1 MGIDINSIF
10 KNIDDNITIHVVT
23 KNFSNCECSEY
34 FRQYKGEKNYINT
47 NEKIKSIISKILLS
61 IGENIPDI
69 SELINTCF
77 DLKSGL
83 IGLKLISFFCKLF
96 GTLEHQSHE
105 SKHLDPIILEEGEIL
120 PQYINQLISLSKDI
134 VKPRIIVILKD
145 ENLDHAK
152 ELLSGCPHN
161 TNLNLIYSVEKST
174 VYKIINCGAENPNEF
189 LDAFSRSCLSTC
201 SQTKSDVL
209 YNEEWA
215 ENSLIRTYG
224 PEILRIRS
232 KLLYSDKTL
241 IRNEL
246 NNTITNIK
254 NTLVSSSNNQKILLA
269 FECMLKLFR
278 VFCNDGGYCD
288 MQDSLSI
295 AKELNSDI
303 LLAHVYRNANFLAQ
317 YSLNEQIQLMN
328 LACKI
333 FNDNGMIDHAISCKN
348 NMIVR
353 QFYTNDISVQ
363 NFIDLQNEANNK
375 VPGLLG
381 LSHINNNTGASLMT
395 KGYYEE
401 AVEAFDKALNYA
413 FRPERCVQNAAI
425 LSNRLVAKS
434 CCYYEIEERELLR
447 TLERIISNTEL
458 LNLPFL
464 SARYVLNII
473 AVALNQNFDFG
484 IHLLNRFPVI
494 ELIQNSLDTNPLGS
508 GQLLLQMEIL
518 DAKYRRLNMSDKCY
532 ATKSII
538 PAQGIRGDFI
548 RQTGYNPCSFSMWF

>member
-1 MGIDINSIF
+1 MHIDTNSLF

-34 FRQYKGEKNYINT
+34 FRQFKGKKNYINT
-47 NEKIKSIISKILLS
+47 NEKIKSTITKILLS

-69 SELINTCF
+69 AELIGLCF
-77 DLKSGL
+77 EQKSGL
-83 IGLKLISFFCKLF
+83 IGPKVVSIFCKLF
-96 GTLEHQSHE
+96 GVLEHQSNE

-120 PQYINQLISLSKDI
+120 PIYINQLISLSKDI
-134 VKPRIIVILKD
+134 VRPRIIVILKD
-145 ENLDHAK
+145 ENLERAK

-161 TNLNLIYSVEKST
+161 TNLNLIHSVEKST
-174 VYKIINCGAENPNEF
+174 VYKIINCGAESVDEF

-201 SQTKSDVL
+201 SQTNSNIL

-215 ENSLIRTYG
+215 GNSLIRIYG
-224 PEILRIRS
+224 PEILRIRC

-246 NNTITNIK
+246 NNIITKVK
-254 NTLVSSSNNQKILLA
+254 NTLVSSSDNYKIILA

-288 MQDSLSI
+288 MQDALSI
-295 AKELNSDI
+295 AKELNNDI
-303 LLAHVYRNANFLAQ
+303 LLAHVYRNANFLTE
-317 YSLNEQIQLMN
+317 YSLNEQIQLMDH
-328 LACKI
+328 AYKI
-333 FNDNGMIDHAISCKN
+333 FNDNGMTDHAISCKN

-353 QFYTNDISVQ
+353 QFYTNDIIIQ
-363 NFIDLQNEANNK
+363 NFIDLQEEANNK
-375 VPGLLG
+375 VPGLVG
-381 LSHINNNTGASLMT
+381 LSHIHNNTGASLLT

-401 AVEAFDKALNYA
+401 AIDAFDKALNYT

-434 CCYYEIEERELLR
+434 CCYYRIEERELFR
-447 TLERIISNTEL
+447 TLERIISNDEL

-473 AVALNQNFDFG
+473 AVALNQDFNFG
-484 IHLLNRFPVI
+484 IDLLNRFPI
-494 ELIQNSLDTNPLGS
+494 IKLIQKSLDTNPLGS
-508 GQLLLQMEIL
+508 GQLLLQLQIL
-518 DAKYRRLNMSDKCY
+518 DIKHCKLNILDNFY
-532 ATKSII
+532 APKNII

-548 RQTGYNPCSFSMWF
+548 KQTGYNPCSFSMWF